1 MKKIF
6 LLGGFLF
13 INNFVFA
20 QGILFEPTIEAA
32 FQKAKASGKNVFVEC
47 YSPHCPICMSLEPT
61 LKNSEVGKFYNQ
73 NFVSFKLNVEDAKQ
87 VSFLN
92 KKNIY
97 LPGFPLFFYF
107 DKDQNLLHIT
117 DPTNTPKDI
126 IKHAQTALDPNQQTS
141 GFWKKFQAGDRDVNK
156 MVGLAYYL
164 RITQDTLKNKQVAD
178 ALYAA
183 YPKNQLSDKFS
194 WAIMKKCIMD
204 LDNGFSQHWLKNL
217 AIGGK
222 YEAEEGH
229 AGQEGNALGRLL
241 QLEIFSPKAST
252 YSLAKV
258 NKLKGYME
266 LLGVGPYVT
275 SNTWQIECPALLREK
290 GQDVAFNF
298 FKGLINDQTQPQLL
312 VYYVTFYN
320 NTFPDGKFAGEA
332 RRWLSSARQQL
343 TTEQEIA
350 NLNYESARLYQ
361 KSGDLANAKNEIAAA
376 KTSITAAKAKVTDP
390 NLKKVVA
397 SIETSINK
405 LTREL
410 K

>member
-1 MKKIF
+1 MKKTF
-6 LLGGFLF
+6 LLGSFLF
-13 INNFVFA
+13 IINFAFA
-20 QGILFEPTIEAA
+20 QGIAFEPSIEAT
-32 FQKAKASGKNVFVEC
+32 FQKAKASGKSVFVYC
-47 YSPHCPICMSLEPT
+47 YSPKCPVCMSLEPT
-61 LKNSEVGKFYNQ
+61 LKNAEVGKYYNQ

-87 VSFLN
+87 VAFLN

-107 DKDQNLLHIT
+107 DNNQNLLHNT
-117 DPTNTPKDI
+117 DPTNTPKDF
-126 IKHAQTALDPNQQTS
+126 IKHAQTGLDPNTRT
-141 GFWKKFQAGDRDVNK
+141 GGYWKKYQSGDRDINTL
-156 MVGLAYYL
+156 VGLAYFL
-164 RITQDTLKNKQVAD
+164 RITQDTLKNQQVAN

-183 YPKNQLSDKFS
+183 FPKDQLSDEFS

-204 LDNGFSQHWLKNL
+204 LENGFSQHWLKNL
-217 AIGGK
+217 AIGGQ
-222 YEAEEGH
+222 YEAKAGH

-258 NKLKGYME
+258 RKLQSYME
-266 LLGVGPYVT
+266 LLGAGPYVT

-298 FKGLINDQTQPQLL
+298 LKGLINAQTQPQLL
-312 VYYVTFYN
+312 VYYATFYN
-320 NTFPDGKFAGEA
+320 NTFPDGKFAGEV
-332 RRWLSSARQQL
+332 RRWLSSARPQL
-343 TTEQEIA
+343 KTGQEIA

-361 KSGDLANAKNEIAAA
+361 KSGDLANAKKEIAVA

-405 LTREL
+405 LAGEL

>member
-1 MKKIF
+1 MKKTF
-6 LLGGFLF
+6 LLGSFLL
-13 INNFVFA
+13 ILNFAFA
-20 QGILFEPTIEAA
+20 QGIAFEPTIEAA

-61 LKNSEVGKFYNQ
+61 LKNAEVGKFYNQ

-87 VSFLN
+87 VAFLN
-92 KKNIY
+92 KKNIF

-107 DKDQNLLHIT
+107 DKDQNLIHNT
-117 DPTNTPKDI
+117 DPTNTPKDF
-126 IKHAQTALDPNQQTS
+126 IKHAQTALDPNQRTG
-141 GFWKKFQAGDRDVNK
+141 GFWKKYQAGERDINT

-183 YPKNQLSDKFS
+183 YPKNQLNDKFS

-204 LDNGFSQHWLKNL
+204 LDNGFSQFWLNNL

-241 QLEIFSPKAST
+241 QLEIFSPKAAN

-258 NKLKGYME
+258 NQLKHYME
-266 LLGVGPYVT
+266 LLGAGPYVT
-275 SNTWQIECPALLREK
+275 ANTWQIECPALLREK

-298 FKGLINDQTQPQLL
+298 LKGLINAQTQPQLL

-320 NTFPDGKFAGEA
+320 NTFPDGKFAGEV
-332 RRWLSSARQQL
+332 RRWLSSARPQL
-343 TTEQEIA
+343 KTGQEIA

-361 KSGDLANAKNEIAAA
+361 KSGDLANAKKEIAAA

-405 LTREL
+405 LAGEL